1 MGTGPKLQLGEARK
15 KRIPSLLPQTAMH
28 LFKVLFVNQNT

>member
-15 KRIPSLLPQTAMH
+15 KRIPSWLPQTATH
-28 LFKVLFVNQNT
+28 LLKVLFANHIP